1 MSSMIRDRAAASAEM
16 LVIFGDETLVRA
28 VLDFEAGLARAQA
41 EAGLLSTENAA
52 VIAAACDN
60 LTIDVAALADE
71 AAHAGTLAIPL
82 VRLLRIKVA
91 DTDPGAAGKVHL
103 GATSQDVADTA
114 LMLQVKAGLV
124 PIERDLQRIAA
135 ALAALAETHAETP
148 MLGRTLLQG
157 ALPISFG
164 LKAANWLLGIDA
176 ALDRLRREKASAL
189 VLQFGGA
196 TGSLAGL
203 DGKAF
208 AVAERLALALG
219 LACPPMPWHA
229 RRDGIAGL
237 ATALAIVTGAVAKIA
252 QDIAL
257 MAQGEVAEAFEP
269 RIAGRGGSS
278 AMTHKR
284 NPTGCQIAISAALRI
299 PGLASAILAALPQEH
314 ERGLGGW
321 QIEGAVLADMF
332 CVAHGAIQA
341 MATVIE
347 GLELDTGRMH
357 ANLAA
362 AGVGIDIGESAALV
376 RRALDHHGKL
386 SSCS

>member
-1 MSSMIRDRAAASAEM
+1 MIRDRAAASAEM
-16 LVIFGDETLVRA
+16 LAIFGDETLVRA
-28 VLDFEAGLARAQA
+28 ALDFEAGLARAQA
-41 EAGLLSTENAA
+41 EAGLLSAENAA
-52 VIAAACDN
+52 AIAVACAD
-60 LTIDVAALADE
+60 LTIDAAALADE

-91 DTDPGAAGKVHL
+91 DTDPGVADKVHL

-114 LMLQVKAGLV
+114 LMLQLKAGLV

-135 ALAALAETHAETP
+135 VLAALAEAHAETP

-176 ALDRLRREKASAL
+176 ALDRLRREKETAL

-196 TGSLAGL
+196 TGSLVGL
-203 DGKAF
+203 EGKAV
-208 AVAERLALALG
+208 AVAKRLAAALG

-237 ATALAIVTGAVAKIA
+237 ASALSIATGAVGKIA
-252 QDIAL
+252 RDVAL

-269 RIAGRGGSS
+269 KIAGRGGSS
-278 AMTHKR
+278 VMTHKR
-284 NPTGCQIAISAALRI
+284 NPTGCQTALSAALRL
-299 PGLASAILAALPQEH
+299 PGLAASILAAMPQEH

-321 QIEGAVLADMF
+321 QIEGPVLADMF

-341 MATVIE
+341 MATVVE

-357 ANLAA
+357 ANLAS
-362 AGVGIDIGESAALV
+362 AGVGVDIGESAALV
-376 RRALDHHGKL
+376 RRALDHYRKASRCL
-386 SSCS
+386 